1 MNTSE
6 ILNKTLAWLYIKEQ
20 EVPGNLWDITGYL
33 DSIGEQH
40 QSDVIGLELAERG
53 YLRTYYRYENQ
64 NSFNAAINTI
74 GMQQVAPE
82 EVFTLTQIVLNML
95 NCEPLKFHDI
105 SELPGLESK
114 EWLQLVE
121 FTRYLLKQGWIEAKV
136 LNDKLLIKLT
146 IEGRLYLKNYEFIA

>member
-20 EVPGNLWDITGYL
+20 ETPGNMWDITGYL

-40 QSDVIGLELAERG
+40 QSDAIGLELAERG
-53 YLRTYYRYENQ
+53 YLRTYYRYESQ

-95 NCEPLKFHDI
+95 NCEPDKFHDI

-146 IEGRLYLKNYEFIA
+146 IEGRLYLRNYEFIA